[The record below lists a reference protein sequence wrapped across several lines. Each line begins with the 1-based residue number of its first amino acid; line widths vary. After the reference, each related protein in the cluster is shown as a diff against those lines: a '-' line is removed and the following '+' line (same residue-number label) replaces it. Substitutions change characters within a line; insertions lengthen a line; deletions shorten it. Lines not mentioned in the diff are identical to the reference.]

1 MPGIECINAYIFP
14 HKGGVGNHR
23 CFILNLTSSSVISTK
38 FPNIVRCSARKLHC
52 KLTRLV
58 NAYNAE
64 LDSLCNRH
72 KMCQRMQSI
81 YFNLDSLSDA
91 DFMNMMNNW
100 DRELVQFKL
109 HSEINL
115 LNSSPAR

>member
-1 MPGIECINAYIFP
+1 
-14 HKGGVGNHR
+14 
-23 CFILNLTSSSVISTK
+23 
-38 FPNIVRCSARKLHC
+38 
-52 KLTRLV
+52 
-58 NAYNAE
+58 
-64 LDSLCNRH
+64 
-72 KMCQRMQSI
+72 MQSI

-109 HSEINL
+109 HSKINL